1 MASTF
6 RKWFAVATFMAALV
20 GSLQATAP
28 RGWHLAGSKPADYET
43 GIDPHVRY
51 QDAQSAFLKSNT
63 PGFVNDGAGFGTLMQ
78 SFQAQH
84 YLGKRVRFRGFVK
97 SEAVWGWA
105 GLWMRVDSGSSAVA
119 FDNMHNRSINGT
131 TDWQRY
137 DVVLD
142 VPNDAT
148 SISLGVLLTGPGA
161 VWLSNANFE
170 VVDSNVPI
178 TGTGRSPTPPDRP
191 INLNFEE

>member
-6 RKWFAVATFMAALV
+6 RNWLAVGTFMAALA
-20 GSLQATAP
+20 GSLDAAAP

-43 GIDPHVRY
+43 GLDAHIRY
-51 QDAQSAFLKSNT
+51 QDAPSAFLKSNT
-63 PGFVNDGAGFGTLMQ
+63 PGLVNDGVGFGTLMQ

-97 SEAVWGWA
+97 SDAVWGWA

-119 FDNMHNRSINGT
+119 FDNMQNRSINGT
-131 TDWQRY
+131 TDWHRY

-142 VPNDAT
+142 VPKDAT
-148 SISLGVLLTGPGA
+148 SISFGVLLTGPGA
-161 VWLSNANFE
+161 VWLSNTSFE
-170 VVDSNVPI
+170 VVDSDVPT
-178 TGTGRSPTPPDRP
+178 TGNSGSPTQPERP
-191 INLNFEE
+191 TNLNFEE